1 MAPHSQPATILT
13 TGNSINALKLL
24 LTAILLLVAVDGI
37 FHPTENGDNWIDVTN
52 GASLLAFVRGQAPMK
67 RLCGNLY

>member
-1 MAPHSQPATILT
+1 MAPHSQPATMLT
-13 TGNSINALKLL
+13 TGNSKLL
-24 LTAILLLVAVDGI
+24 LTAILLLVAVDDI

-52 GASLLAFVRGQAPMK
+52 GTSLLAFVRGQAPTK